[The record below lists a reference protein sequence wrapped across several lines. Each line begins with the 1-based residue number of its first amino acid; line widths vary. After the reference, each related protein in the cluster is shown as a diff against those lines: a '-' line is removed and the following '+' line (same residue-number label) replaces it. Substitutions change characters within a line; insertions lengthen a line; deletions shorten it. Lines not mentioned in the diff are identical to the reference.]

1 MTRRALL
8 VCLFLRAGLAT
19 GLSLA
24 DETDVSGI
32 GELGKEAG
40 RSRGCGTTAKN
51 HGRLVGGRPA
61 DPSDWPWMAALLG
74 KDETRYCGGVLVTDR
89 HVLTAAHCVHR
100 YASVGRGHPPT
111 EISRAPRRLEES

>member
-1 MTRRALL
+1 MLL
-8 VCLFLRAGLAT
+8 VCLFLRADLAT
-19 GLSLA
+19 GLSFA
-24 DETDVSGI
+24 GETDAGEGEI
-32 GELGKEAG
+32 GALGEEAG

-74 KDETRYCGGVLVTDR
+74 RDETRYCGGVLVTDR

-100 YASVGRGHPPT
+100 YANVGRGHPPT
-111 EISRAPRRLEES
+111 DISRAP